1 MDEQAESPKS
11 ETPSTDEAAAV
22 LPSEFD
28 RFHDLPIQAAV
39 YLDRRRLRVGELLSL
54 ERESVIRLGRSAG
67 EDVDLMLNGTLV
79 GSGEIV
85 VIDEMVGLRITDI
98 RKAGLK

>member
-22 LPSEFD
+22 IPSEFD

-39 YLDRRRLRVGELLSL
+39 YLDRRRLRVGKNWS
-54 ERESVIRLGRSAG
+54 RRKFASG
-67 EDVDLMLNGTLV
+67 EPQTGVMSPACTLV
-79 GSGEIV
+79 R
-85 VIDEMVGLRITDI
+85 LRPMASVRT
-98 RKAGLK
+98 L